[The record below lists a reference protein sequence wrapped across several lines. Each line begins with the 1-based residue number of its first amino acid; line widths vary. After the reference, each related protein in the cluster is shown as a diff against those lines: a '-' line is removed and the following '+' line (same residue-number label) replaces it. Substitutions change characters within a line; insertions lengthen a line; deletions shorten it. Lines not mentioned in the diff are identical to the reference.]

1 MDFIYD
7 NYVWFIVIGVILFM
21 ALIGYIA
28 EKTNFGRKKFEE
40 KVEKEPRSKKT
51 KKQKKIPKVEEE
63 IPKVEEEIPVEPPIE
78 EDKNEEI
85 QVDSGVVIED
95 DDWMQSLS
103 KKTEIGK
110 ETTEIIEETF
120 EENEIEPIMEV
131 EEEPIDKEISE
142 DIEPIKVENI
152 VEPNIEEA
160 VTETV
165 ESDETDEGAWKF

>member
-28 EKTNFGRKKFEE
+28 EKTNFGRKQFEK
-40 KVEKEPRSKKT
+40 KVKKEPRSKKT
-51 KKQKKIPKVEEE
+51 KKQKEIPEVEEE
-63 IPKVEEEIPVEPPIE
+63 VPVEPSIE
-78 EDKNEEI
+78 EDKNNEAQI
-85 QVDSGVVIED
+85 DSGVVIED

-103 KKTEIGK
+103 KKTEIGE

-120 EENEIEPIMEV
+120 EDNEVEPIMEV
-131 EEEPIDKEISE
+131 EEEPIDNEISE

-152 VEPNIEEA
+152 IEPNIEES
-160 VTETV
+160 VIET
-165 ESDETDEGAWKF
+165 DETDESAWKF